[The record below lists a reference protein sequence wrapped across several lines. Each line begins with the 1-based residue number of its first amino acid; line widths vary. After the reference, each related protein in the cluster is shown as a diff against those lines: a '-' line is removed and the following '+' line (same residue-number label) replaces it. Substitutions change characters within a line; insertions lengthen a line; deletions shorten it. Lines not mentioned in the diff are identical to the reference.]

1 MNSKMDPMGRAI
13 ADYWKTKKAAI
24 EREQSDACISSAERE
39 LSRPKVKAAIEREQS
54 DACISSAERE
64 LARPKVKAD
73 RLRVFSPMFEE
84 DEIPMTTLFRK
95 YKAMPKIER
104 KALDMA
110 KGKTLDVG
118 AGSGCHSLVLQ
129 EKGIDV
135 TAIDISPLSVETMK
149 ERGVKKVME
158 QDFFT
163 LEGQQY
169 DTILMLMNGIGIV
182 GTLERMPKFFRHLD
196 KILAPGGQ
204 VLCDSSDISYV
215 FETEDGIIELPYD
228 MSYYGEHSFQ
238 MQYKDTIGEPFPW
251 LYIDA
256 DTLRER
262 AAKNGYAVEVV
273 AEGEHYDY
281 LARITKQ

>member
-1 MNSKMDPMGRAI
+1 MGRAI
-13 ADYWKTKKAAI
+13 AEYWKNKT
-24 EREQSDACISSAERE
+24 AE
-39 LSRPKVKAAIEREQS
+39 
-54 DACISSAERE
+54 
-64 LARPKVKAD
+64 

-84 DEIPMTTLFRK
+84 DEIPLTTLFRS
-95 YKAMPKIER
+95 YEDMPEIER

-110 KGKTLDVG
+110 KGKVLDVG

-129 EKGIDV
+129 ERGLDV

-149 ERGVKKVME
+149 ERGVKKVLE

-163 LEGQQY
+163 LEGQF

-182 GTLERMPKFFRHLD
+182 GTLERMPKFFKQLD
-196 KILAPGGQ
+196 KILSPEGQ

-215 FETEDGIIELPYD
+215 FETEDGIIELPDD
-228 MSYYGEHSFQ
+228 MIYYGEHSFR
-238 MQYKDTIGEPFPW
+238 MQYKDTIGEPFNW

-256 DTLRER
+256 DTLRQKAGR
-262 AAKNGYAVEVV
+262 NRYAVEVV

-281 LARITKQ
+281 LARITKRV